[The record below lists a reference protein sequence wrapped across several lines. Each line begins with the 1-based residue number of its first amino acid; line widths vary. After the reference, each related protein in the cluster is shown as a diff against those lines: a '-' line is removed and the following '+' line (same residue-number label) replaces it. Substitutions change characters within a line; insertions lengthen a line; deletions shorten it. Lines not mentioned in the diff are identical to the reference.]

1 MKRTFIISLLVAAMG
16 MIAFVSCEKED
27 TIENPTITAISSQTT
42 TEPPATNPQGE
53 TTPVTHNTTLSYTD
67 CNHNF
72 KRGLY
77 DPIIS
82 YTYENG
88 ILSLLIENFCLSCG
102 DYTVVESSEIDAQ
115 TINVNFGIIYELQ
128 ANCICSIDVDYSV
141 DNIKPGNY
149 ELIIRDSGIVIY
161 QEEITCSNQYGEG
174 ISEENIFAGNREFS
188 IGNSECNKLVYNGRY
203 GNDFNSAVDSLKR
216 ICAWRLNEYGEDGY
230 EVMIEPILNVNFS
243 YDDRSFYSVWFQ
255 NENYL
260 SEPFWLDDKGNN
272 YDHLFCDD

>member
-1 MKRTFIISLLVAAMG
+1 MKKNILLSLLIGMMG
-16 MIAFVSCEKED
+16 MMAFVGCEKPEQG
-27 TIENPTITAISSQTT
+27 ENPTTTTVTSQTT
-42 TEPPATNPQGE
+42 EDPVTNPQGE
-53 TTPVTHNTTLSYTD
+53 TTPVTHNTTLSYTQ
-67 CNHNF
+67 CKTHGQ
-72 KRGLY
+72 KSLAGET
-77 DPIIS
+77 IS
-82 YTYENG
+82 TNYENG
-88 ILSLLIENFCLSCG
+88 ILQITVEDLCISCG
-102 DYTVVESSEIDAQ
+102 VYTVVAESEIDAQ
-115 TINVNFGIIYELQ
+115 TITVDFDVIYESQ
-128 ANCICSIDVDYSV
+128 ANCICLIDADYSI

-149 ELIIRDSGIVIY
+149 ELIIRCDGLVIY

-260 SEPFWLDDKGNN
+260 SEPFWLDDRGNN